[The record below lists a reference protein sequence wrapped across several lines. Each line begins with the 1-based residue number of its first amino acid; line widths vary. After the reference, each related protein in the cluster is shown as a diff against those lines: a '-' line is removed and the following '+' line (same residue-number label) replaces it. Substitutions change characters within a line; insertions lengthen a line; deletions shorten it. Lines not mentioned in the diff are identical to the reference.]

1 MACSMLCTVYGNSGI
16 WYRKH
21 GSGRTRWHLWFK
33 DTFGVP
39 VWITGAVSAVLVASV
54 ILGGVENIA
63 KVCNVLVP
71 FMALFYVVGCL
82 IILAMGYQT
91 IPASIALILKSAF
104 TGQAGGRRIRRIH
117 HDNGLE
123 VWCIEGSFL

>member
-1 MACSMLCTVYGNSGI
+1 MEGGPMYVIEHGMGKKWLAVLFALFTSLAAYGIGNMVQANSMASMVY
-16 WYRKH
+16 
-21 GSGRTRWHLWFK
+21 

-39 VWITGAVSAVLVASV
+39 VWITGAVSAILVAAV

-71 FMALFYVVGCL
+71 FMALFYVIGCL

-91 IPASIALILKSAF
+91 IPL
-104 TGQAGGRRIRRIH
+104 Q
-117 HDNGLE
+117 
-123 VWCIEGSFL
+123 